1 MQTCFKSYNMG
12 NTFDI
17 ILHTKKLLQ
26 AGIFNHLTDESIS
39 VLHHLIMQSTFQNL
53 NRKKFFEIWRK
64 GDFSEHFINM
74 QLLQETNLILQKNG
88 EHTIEENFLEM
99 LYI

>member
-1 MQTCFKSYNMG
+1 MG

-26 AGIFNHLTDESIS
+26 YGIFNHLTDESIS
-39 VLHHLIMQSTFQNL
+39 VLHHLIMQSSFQNL
-53 NRKKFFEIWRK
+53 NKKRFFAIWRK

-74 QLLQETNLILQKNG
+74 QLLQETNFILQING
-88 EHTIEENFLEM
+88 EQIIEENFLEM
-99 LYI
+99 MC